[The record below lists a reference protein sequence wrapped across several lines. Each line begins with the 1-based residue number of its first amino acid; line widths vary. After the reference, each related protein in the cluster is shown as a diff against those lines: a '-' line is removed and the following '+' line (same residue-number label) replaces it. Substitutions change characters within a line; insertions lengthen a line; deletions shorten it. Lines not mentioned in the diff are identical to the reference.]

1 MNRSGKLAILFLLW
15 GGVLLLSRTEAD
27 GLAAQKHAAPAATHR
42 TQVTYN
48 RDVAPIIQ
56 KHCQI
61 CHRPG
66 ESGPFSLLSYEDVRS
81 HARQIAVVTRS
92 RFMPPWL
99 PTRGYGE
106 FVGERNRH
114 LSDEELRIIQEWVA
128 QGAVE
133 GNPADLPPPRNWTT
147 DWQLGKPDIVLKMS
161 QPYFVP
167 AQGLDVYRNF
177 VFPVPVHQTR
187 YIKAWEIRPGNKQV
201 IHHCNALIDRTG
213 LAERLDA
220 EDPKPGFGGMEIEV
234 ASERFEP
241 QSHLIFWKPGSVP
254 FVEPPGMA
262 WRVDPGTDIVLNTHM
277 QPTGKVIP
285 VQPEI
290 GLYFTDQP
298 ETKFPM
304 LIELDADR
312 QLDIPAGAKNFLV
325 HDDFKLPLDA
335 DALGIYPHAHYLGHD
350 LKAYAT
356 LPDGTRK
363 WLIWIQNWD
372 PNWQAVFRYAKP
384 VFLPRGT
391 VISMRY
397 SYDNSTRNIR
407 NPHNPPIRIRGG
419 NQTTD
424 EMAHLW
430 LQLLPRE
437 SRIGGED
444 ARLVLQKALM
454 EHDLQKYP
462 GNYVANYN
470 LAAVYQA
477 EGNFDQAVV
486 YYGRALEIR
495 PKEAMAENSIGTVLQ
510 QEGRL
515 DEAAVHYRNALR
527 LQADYTDA
535 HYNLGNVLMAQND
548 FAEAAE
554 HFRQVLKIYPNDAKA
569 REHLTQALSAAG
581 GTLASE
587 GRLDEAIG
595 YFRQVVELE
604 PHSADAY
611 NNLGTALARQGN
623 MPEAASYFEHALEI
637 DPQHVAA
644 RRNLELAR
652 AAMARK
658 N

>member
-1 MNRSGKLAILFLLW
+1 MNRSGKLAIAPFLLS
-15 GGVLLLSRTEAD
+15 GILALPGTGPRAVFAQQRPPAGV
-27 GLAAQKHAAPAATHR
+27 HHR
-42 TQVTYN
+42 QVTYT

-61 CHRPG
+61 CHHPG
-66 ESGPFSLLSYEDVRS
+66 GSGPFDLLTYQDVRT
-81 HARQIAVVTRS
+81 HARQIAVVTKS

-99 PTRGYGE
+99 PRRGYGE
-106 FVGERNRH
+106 FVGERART

-133 GNPADLPPPRNWTT
+133 GNPHDLPPPKHWTT
-147 DWQLGKPDIVLKMS
+147 DWQLGKPDMVLKMS
-161 QPYFVP
+161 KPYHVP
-167 AQGLDVYRNF
+167 AGGLDVYRNF
-177 VFPVPVHQTR
+177 VFPVPVQRTR

-220 EDPKPGFGGMEIEV
+220 EDPGPGFGGMEIEV

-254 FVEPPGMA
+254 FIEPHGMA

-277 QPTGKVIP
+277 LPQGKVIP

-290 GLYFTDQP
+290 GLYLTDQP

-335 DALGIYPHAHYLGHD
+335 DVLGIYPHAHYLGHD

-363 WLIWIQNWD
+363 WLMWIQDWD
-372 PNWQAVFRYAKP
+372 PSWQAVFRYAQP
-384 VFLPRGT
+384 VHLPRGS

-397 SYDNSTRNIR
+397 SYDNSDGNIR
-407 NPHNPPIRIRGG
+407 NPHSPPIRVKGG
-419 NQTTD
+419 NKTTD

-430 LQLLPRE
+430 LQLLPRQ
-437 SRIGGED
+437 SRINGED

-454 EHDLQKYP
+454 EHNLQKYP

-477 EGNFDQAVV
+477 EGNFEQALT
-486 YYGRALEIR
+486 YYQRALRIR

-510 QEGRL
+510 LEGKL
-515 DEAAVHYRNALR
+515 DEAAVHYRNALH

-535 HYNLGNVLMAQND
+535 HYNLGNVLLAQND

-554 HFRQVLKIYPNDAKA
+554 NFRQVLKVFPKDGKA
-569 REHLTQALSAAG
+569 RERLSQALSGAG

-587 GRLDEAIG
+587 GRLTEAVR

-604 PHSADAY
+604 PHDADAY
-611 NNLGTALARQGN
+611 NNLGTALARLGN
-623 MPEAASYFEHALEI
+623 MAEAATYFEEALKI
-637 DPQHVAA
+637 DPQHGAA
-644 RRNLELAR
+644 RRNLQLAR